1 MMVKLLQGRP
11 AFELEVEFKSEY
23 EFQLAANVLH
33 EKMNN
38 NNNNNNRF
46 TEMMSFSVDFCD
58 VELSLKLRLVNLQGR
73 SSALAL
79 HNNSPAKQSI
89 HLSVYLLTVVAVLSP
104 LKLHTASTSTRK

>member
-33 EKMNN
+33 ENI

-58 VELSLKLRLVNLQGR
+58 VELSLKLRLRLVNLQGR

>member
-1 MMVKLLQGRP
+1 MVKLLQGRS

-23 EFQLAANVLH
+23 ELPANVLH
-33 EKMNN
+33 KKID

-58 VELSLKLRLVNLQGR
+58 VELRVKLRLVNLQGR

-79 HNNSPAKQSI
+79 HNNSTAKQSI
-89 HLSVYLLTVVAVLSP
+89 HPSIYLSIY
-104 LKLHTASTSTRK
+104 KE

>member
-33 EKMNN
+33 EKINN

-58 VELSLKLRLVNLQGR
+58 VELSLKLRLRL
-73 SSALAL
+73 
-79 HNNSPAKQSI
+79 SI
-89 HLSVYLLTVVAVLSP
+89 FKGGVPLWLCIIIPQPSKASIYLSTY
-104 LKLHTASTSTRK
+104 